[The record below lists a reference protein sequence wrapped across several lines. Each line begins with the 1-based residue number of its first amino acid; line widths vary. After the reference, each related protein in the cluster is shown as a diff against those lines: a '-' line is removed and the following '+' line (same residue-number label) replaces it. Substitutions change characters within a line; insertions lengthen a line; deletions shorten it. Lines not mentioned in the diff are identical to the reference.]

1 VKKFPRLDVSKFK
14 ISNLDLILVVVIATY
29 LLSPILRTPFGA
41 DDIWMSTLPD
51 RYWYGTE
58 SPLGHLKS
66 QSQFWMDAGRLMWVG
81 LLIESF
87 IYIPFDQHQ
96 EYKLLLL
103 TLNVFV
109 TAYLYAFLRR
119 YLPNRFGALVGTFA
133 FLGFAQLRPFFDSR
147 IHFTGLLQYQAIAV
161 LFITHLLIKN
171 GKSKSIRKDF
181 VAGLSLMTLLFLYEV
196 PIVLVPAWMFI
207 IFLGSSG
214 FDLSTRLKKIG
225 SFVFPVMIFLGLA
238 WYTRKNAVNSLSS
251 YEINLNPSEVMSTF
265 AIQLLGTF
273 PTLRFYEPIPL
284 AVFELLILSLLLI
297 FTALVIWGSKLHAE
311 SKTAEEY
318 RRSFV
323 WIIPI
328 GLSMIVFPSLLIS
341 ISERWQLALE
351 SGLPY
356 ISVYLQQ
363 LGAALVIAVIFSHL
377 NIKDITKS
385 YIVIVSLVLACGTF
399 ILNSTILSPE
409 GRYASSNMIGVEF
422 GWDRETLGDSLMS
435 GKMDKY
441 IDGKELW
448 FYPQQAWTTS
458 EVVSHRLHKKI
469 VVSNSPDWWTNGFEL
484 PPMGCTTD
492 ECGVDSKDV
501 LVGYHGKSYKSG
513 YVTII
518 DSGSGV
524 FDAYIGDNGSLH
536 ARNAKIVLN
545 NLDDLKS
552 RQIYACIQK
561 DGTSRLVDVSQYVER
576 EAQDIYSIS
585 SPFYVDTDSFF
596 HEVDSVC

>member
-58 SPLGHLKS
+58 SPLGHFKS

-109 TAYLYAFLRR
+109 TAYLYVFLRR
-119 YLPNRFGALVGTFA
+119 YLPNRFGALAGTFA
-133 FLGFAQLRPFFDSR
+133 FLSFAQLRPFFDPR

-171 GKSKSIRKDF
+171 GKSKSIRNDF
-181 VAGLSLMTLLFLYEV
+181 AAGLSLMTLLFLYEV

-214 FDLSTRLKKIG
+214 FDLSTRLKKIC
-225 SFVFPVMIFLGLA
+225 FFIFPVIIFLGLA
-238 WYTRKNAVNSLSS
+238 WYTRKKAVNSLLS

-273 PTLRFYEPIPL
+273 PTLKFYEPIRP
-284 AVFELLILSLLLI
+284 APFELLILSLLI
-297 FTALVIWGSKLHAE
+297 VFTALIIWVSKLHAE
-311 SKTAEEY
+311 SKTAEQY

-323 WIIPI
+323 WIIPMA
-328 GLSMIVFPSLLIS
+328 LSMIVFPSLLIS

-363 LGAALVIAVIFSHL
+363 LGAALFIAVIFSHL

-385 YIVIVSLVLACGTF
+385 AIVIVTLVLACGTF

-409 GRYASSNMIGVEF
+409 GRYASSNMIGVIF

-441 IDGKELW
+441 IDGKDLW

-458 EVVSHRLHKKI
+458 EVVSHRLQEKV
-469 VVSNSPDWWTNGFEL
+469 VVSNSPAWWTNGFGL
-484 PPMGCTTD
+484 PPEGCATD
-492 ECGVDSKDV
+492 ACFIDGKDV
-501 LVGYHGKSYKSG
+501 LIGYHGKSYRSG

-518 DSGSGV
+518 DSDSGV
-524 FDAYIGDNGSLH
+524 FDTYIGTKDSLH
-536 ARNAKIVLN
+536 ARKATIVVN
-545 NLDDLKS
+545 NLANLNS
-552 RQIYACIQK
+552 RQIYACAVKHGEIK
-561 DGTSRLVDVSQYVER
+561 LLDISKYLYLESSDVYLF
-576 EAQDIYSIS
+576 S
-585 SPFYVDTDSFF
+585 SPFYVDTASFF
-596 HEVDSVC
+596 RDSLSKC